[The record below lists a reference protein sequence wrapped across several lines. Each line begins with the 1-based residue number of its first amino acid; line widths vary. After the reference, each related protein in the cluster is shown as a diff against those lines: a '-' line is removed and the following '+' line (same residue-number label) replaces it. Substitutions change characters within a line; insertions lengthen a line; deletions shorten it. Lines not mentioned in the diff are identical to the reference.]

1 MKKTL
6 TLFALALTAAPAF
19 AADLLQVYRDAI
31 EYETQRQVQDWL
43 SDENYVF
50 GKAANENRGWNADKQ
65 MTEYQ
70 RSKEAAHDYRYFPD
84 PDLMPVTTSADWVEK
99 VRGELPEGPT
109 VRRDRLVSEFGLSP
123 GDADLIVADRGDADL
138 FDAAIDGDK
147 TLEGSLAFLVTAFF
161 CIQAPLLLFSPL
173 QSVETLLIA
182 LLLSLL
188 LMMVEAVAWRG
199 LDNFFIPIFGFL
211 LLDGAMGMSI
221 GELVGQL
228 VLTVPLAI
236 FTIQVL
242 INITFTVESQR

>member
-1 MKKTL
+1 MQCGATAVIGEIYFVGGVA
-6 TLFALALTAAPAF
+6 TLFFLTGDDPLRFSIPILLLALA
-19 AADLLQVYRDAI
+19 
-31 EYETQRQVQDWL
+31 
-43 SDENYVF
+43 
-50 GKAANENRGWNADKQ
+50 
-65 MTEYQ
+65 
-70 RSKEAAHDYRYFPD
+70 
-84 PDLMPVTTSADWVEK
+84 
-99 VRGELPEGPT
+99 
-109 VRRDRLVSEFGLSP
+109 
-123 GDADLIVADRGDADL
+123 
-138 FDAAIDGDK
+138 DAAAALVGIRYGRRHYTTFDGDK

-161 CIQAPLLLFSPL
+161 CIQVPLLLFSPL